1 MTQRERDTEIRKIA
15 LLVSCATILQIL
27 ESLFPHPIP
36 GIRLG
41 LANMITL
48 VALVDLGFRAAL
60 EIALM
65 RTLIS
70 SFILGTFL
78 SPPFILSFGAAL
90 SSTLVMGL
98 LYRLTTIRGRAFLSL
113 VGISMIGA
121 MVHNLAQIGL
131 AYFLIIHHRSIFYL
145 VPLLGISA
153 VLTGLITGLVASQ
166 VCRKLASLSAGALE
180 IQSGILNGLAK
191 EGPAA
196 PSSALQMRRY
206 VSIASPIHAIP
217 ASVKIL
223 ASLVIATAVFM
234 LHSFAGLSL
243 VLLVIL
249 CTGLLSKVPFARFV
263 FELRRLSLFLVFS
276 FAIPFF
282 FMRDGRVIFS
292 RGPFMLT
299 ETGLAMGGTIVLRLV
314 LLMLSASILIATTSP
329 DELAAALKKLLAPLK
344 RVGVPADRLVEILT
358 MSWLSI
364 PAFWDRIHR
373 YVTNK
378 RSEGKK
384 LAEVVAS
391 LSDVIVALYREAE
404 GYGVQE

>member
-90 SSTLVMGL
+90 SSTLVMGI

-153 VLTGLITGLVASQ
+153 VITGVITGLVASQ
-166 VCRKLASLSAGALE
+166 VCMKLASSSGGGPE
-180 IQSGILNGLAK
+180 TRGILDGTADVLSQAQ
-191 EGPAA
+191 G
-196 PSSALQMRRY
+196 STLQMRRY
-206 VSIASPIHAIP
+206 VRISSPVHATP

-223 ASLVIATAVFM
+223 ASLAIATAVFM
-234 LHSFAGLSL
+234 LHGFTGLSV
-243 VLLVIL
+243 VLLAL
-249 CTGLLSKVPFARFV
+249 LSAGLLSRVPFP
-263 FELRRLSLFLVFS
+263 RLLSDLGRLAPFLLFS
-276 FAIPFF
+276 FLISLF

-299 ETGLAMGGTIVLRLV
+299 ETGLVTGGVIVYRLM

-344 RVGVPADRLVEILT
+344 RVGVPADRLVTILT

-378 RSEGKK
+378 RSEGTK
-384 LAEVVAS
+384 LTEVVAR

-404 GYGVQE
+404 AYERVQE

>member
-1 MTQRERDTEIRKIA
+1 MTQNERDTEIRKIA

-48 VALVDLGFRAAL
+48 VALVDLGFQAAL

-90 SSTLVMGL
+90 SSTLVMGI
-98 LYRLTTIRGRAFLSL
+98 LYRLTTIRGRAFMSL

-166 VCRKLASLSAGALE
+166 VCRKLASSSAGAPE
-180 IQSGILNGLAK
+180 AAGILQGTADGPSLAP
-191 EGPAA
+191 G
-196 PSSALQMRRY
+196 SGLQMRRY
-206 VSIASPIHAIP
+206 VQISSPVHATP

-223 ASLVIATAVFM
+223 ASLAVATAVFI
-234 LHSFAGLSL
+234 LHSFAGLSV
-243 VLLVIL
+243 VLLALL
-249 CTGLLSKVPFARFV
+249 CAGLLSRVPFPRLLSD
-263 FELRRLSLFLVFS
+263 LRRLAPFLLFS
-276 FAIPFF
+276 FVISLF
-282 FMRDGRVIFS
+282 FMRDGRVIFA

-299 ETGLAMGGTIVLRLV
+299 ETGLVTGGAIVYRLV

-378 RSEGKK
+378 RSEGTK
-384 LAEVVAS
+384 LTEVVAS

>member
-1 MTQRERDTEIRKIA
+1 MTERERETEIRKIA

-90 SSTLVMGL
+90 SSTLVMGI
-98 LYRLTTIRGRAFLSL
+98 LYRLTTVRGRAFMSL

-121 MVHNLAQIGL
+121 MAHNLAQIGL
-131 AYFLIIHHRSIFYL
+131 AYLLIIHHRSIFYL

-166 VCRKLASLSAGALE
+166 VCRKLAASGAGAPE
-180 IQSGILNGLAK
+180 STGILSGMRD
-191 EGPAA
+191 GPSDA
-196 PSSALQMRRY
+196 PASALETRRY
-206 VSIASPIHAIP
+206 VRIASPVHAAP
-217 ASVKIL
+217 ASFKII
-223 ASLVIATAVFM
+223 ASLAIATAVLI

-243 VLLVIL
+243 VLLL
-249 CTGLLSKVPFARFV
+249 LLSTGLLSRVNLPRLLSD
-263 FELRRLSLFLVFS
+263 LRRLAPFLLFS
-276 FAIPFF
+276 FLISLF
-282 FMRDGRVIFS
+282 FMRDGRVVFS
-292 RGPFMLT
+292 RGPITLT
-299 ETGLAMGGTIVLRLV
+299 ETGLVTGGLIVYRLAI
-314 LLMLSASILIATTSP
+314 LMLSASILIATTSP
-329 DELAAALKKLLAPLK
+329 DELAGALKKLLSPFG

-358 MSWLSI
+358 LSWLSI

-373 YVTNK
+373 YVTNE

-384 LAEVVAS
+384 LTEVVAS
-391 LSDVIVALYREAE
+391 LSDVIVALYRETE
-404 GYGVQE
+404 GYEVHG